1 MCTRRSHS
9 VARAAEYGDD
19 KMLGK
24 IREIKYREK
33 RCRNLPETDR
43 SIGYREKRE
52 RAYAC
57 M

>member
-19 KMLGK
+19 KMQGK